1 MHSCVYSADRL
12 PLQKVL
18 KHRADFMGTLNETMA
33 PYLFCLTYE
42 QLCMSWWCSP
52 TPLIRLSIFGKSIV
66 LVLRIATTPS
76 ISIMTALFANVDV
89 LKGLSYY
96 SESTFTINTVIADY
110 LIDFFFPLFRRNRS
124 IFHRIWP
131 QDQPMPTLDFLRMD
145 ECLVQMHW
153 KPYHLGWGCTLV
165 LFSSVSHYGII
176 SLDWCN

>member
-1 MHSCVYSADRL
+1 MHSCIYSADRL

-52 TPLIRLSIFGKSIV
+52 TPLIRLSIFGESIV

-110 LIDFFFPLFRRNRS
+110 LIDFFSSFQKKSKHLSLHLTSGSAHAHAGFPQNG
-124 IFHRIWP
+124 W
-131 QDQPMPTLDFLRMD
+131 
-145 ECLVQMHW
+145 V
-153 KPYHLGWGCTLV
+153 LGANALETISSGMRLHTGPV
-165 LFSSVSHYGII
+165 LISFSLQHYFIR
-176 SLDWCN
+176 LM